1 MLKRWCWVVVEEEK
15 TGCEEGLIAESRGG
29 DVFVLVVSQTFFEK
43 NDTLALQGLECSS
56 VFYLQYSSYAISR
69 GNRYTGTTVSY

>member
-15 TGCEEGLIAESRGG
+15 SGCEEGLIAESRGG

-43 NDTLALQGLECSS
+43 NDTCYCKVSS
-56 VFYLQYSSYAISR
+56 AFGVGDIVIVLYHQDYTQVEGSNVF
-69 GNRYTGTTVSY
+69 